1 MSGLQRLH
9 EAMAARVEQRQLPGI
24 VLLVA
29 QRDEVWVDAI
39 GVTQFEGTEPMR
51 RETLFRIASMTK
63 PIIAAVTL
71 MLVEDGVVQLDAPVQ
86 KWLPEMAN
94 PRVLR
99 QPDAELDDTVPAR
112 RPITVDDLL
121 TFRFG
126 SGMLVEPSM
135 DPPFPIVKR
144 AEELQ
149 LALSRP
155 DPRTPHTPDEWMKR
169 FASLPLLYQP
179 GERWLYNVGSM
190 LLGVLLARASGKAL
204 GDLLLERVFA
214 PLGMHD
220 TGFQLPLEK
229 TRTLPAY
236 YMTNFATGQLELLNL
251 SRPEEWSTPP
261 PFPSGAGGLL
271 STVDDFLA
279 FARMLLNRG
288 DSPGGRL
295 LGEESVELMTRN
307 HLTPDQMATAG
318 VILGGGGRGWGYG
331 VAVATEPD
339 AAWPVPGRYGWAG
352 GYGTDWLNDPH
363 RQVVGLA
370 MTQVSDF
377 LWNGGLAEF
386 DVLVGSI

>member
-1 MSGLQRLH
+1 MLDLSPLTV
-9 EAMAARVEQRQLPGI
+9 RVDKRELPGF
-24 VLLVA
+24 VTLVA
-29 QRDEVWVDAI
+29 HGDEVRVDAV
-39 GVTQFEGTEPMR
+39 GMTAFDGSEPMR

-63 PIIAAVTL
+63 AIVAAATM
-71 MLVEDGVVQLDAPVQ
+71 MLVEDGVLSLAEPVA
-86 KWLPEMAN
+86 KWLPELAT

-99 QPDAELDDTVPAR
+99 RPDGPLEDTVPAR

-307 HLTPDQMATAG
+307 QLTPDQMATAG